1 MYFSVYFL
9 LSTAWLCFT
18 VAKNKNT
25 IHNHVNVCDVYCN
38 YNGQMSELLTCS
50 NVEYVDY
57 QTINSLMYFLFLF
70 QTNIDG
76 I

>member
-18 VAKNKNT
+18 VAKKNNT
-25 IHNHVNVCDVYCN
+25 IHNYVNVCDIYCN
-38 YNGQMSELLTCS
+38 YNGQMSELLTRS

-57 QTINSLMYFLFLF
+57 QTIKQLYFDVFSISF
-70 QTNIDG
+70 SDEH
-76 I
+76 